1 MQRCCTGVCRA
12 SSALVRI
19 IAAAFEVREKGC
31 VCRILRM
38 QATVKDDPMAQEEE
52 RMTVVC
58 IRDLSH
64 PTCLSELLL
73 PYG

>member
-1 MQRCCTGVCRA
+1 MDHAKVLYRCVPSILGTCANHCSCIRG
-12 SSALVRI
+12 S
-19 IAAAFEVREKGC
+19 REGC

-64 PTCLSELLL
+64 PHMFI
-73 PYG
+73 